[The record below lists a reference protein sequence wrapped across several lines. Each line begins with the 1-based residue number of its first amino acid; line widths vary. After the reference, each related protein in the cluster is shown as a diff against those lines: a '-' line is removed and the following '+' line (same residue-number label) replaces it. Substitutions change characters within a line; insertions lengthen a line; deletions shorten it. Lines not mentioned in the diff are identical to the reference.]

1 MKSITNINALEL
13 NFKHSGRLGDIVY
26 ALPLVKQIAQ
36 LQGLSANFYILNDH
50 QIDVKK
56 SAYHPG
62 MGLKVSQSLFDYIA
76 PLLKSQA
83 YIQSVIYCATQ
94 QLPKEFIDLD
104 SFNFMGLNLRAS
116 GNQVWYRK
124 AFGIPVPI
132 EKQWIEL
139 DHIDV
144 DDSPPYIAHDI
155 LVNKSTR
162 FYNEKINYGFLNEFE
177 HVGFVGLEIE
187 FEDFKKRHQLSHIE
201 HVPTKSALEFA
212 KLINSARMFLGNQS
226 LGFAIAEGLK
236 VARAVE
242 VYEPVPVV
250 IPIGGHCIEYV
261 NTHQAQA
268 FVEQFFQRSLNKTF
282 QDHPGSFVEII
293 LNPKKIKLKRRILN
307 ALGFKRYQSL

>member
-1 MKSITNINALEL
+1 MKSITNINTLEL

-26 ALPLVKQIAQ
+26 ALPLVKKIVEIR
-36 LQGLSANFYILNDH
+36 GLSANFYILNDH

-62 MGLKVSQSLFDYIA
+62 MGLKVNRSLFDYIA
-76 PLLKSQA
+76 PLLMAQP
-83 YIQSVIYCATQ
+83 YIQRVIYCATQ

-104 SFNFMGLNLRAS
+104 SFNFMGLNLMAS

-139 DHIDV
+139 DDHRSV
-144 DDSPPYIAHDI
+144 GTPASRVYDI

-177 HVGFVGLEIE
+177 HVGFVGLDIE
-187 FEDFKKRHQLSHIE
+187 FNDFKKRHQLSHIQ

-212 KLINSARMFLGNQS
+212 KLMNCAGMFLGNQS

-250 IPIGGHCIEYV
+250 IPIGGYCIEYV
-261 NTHQAQA
+261 NTHQVQS
-268 FVEQFFQRSLNKTF
+268 FVEQFFQKSLGKTF
-282 QDHPGSFVEII
+282 HDYPGSFVESI
-293 LNPKKIKLKRRILN
+293 LNPKKIKFKRRILKT
-307 ALGFKRYQSL
+307 LGFKRYQSF